1 MPIWKRVVMRSKNPT
16 KWKKTRTFENNIYFI
31 INNYAILK
39 NNYNLSHM
47 LKEIK
52 FEH

>member
-31 INNYAILK
+31 INNYLAILK
-39 NNYNLSHM
+39 IIIIFHTC
-47 LKEIK
+47 LKK
-52 FEH
+52 